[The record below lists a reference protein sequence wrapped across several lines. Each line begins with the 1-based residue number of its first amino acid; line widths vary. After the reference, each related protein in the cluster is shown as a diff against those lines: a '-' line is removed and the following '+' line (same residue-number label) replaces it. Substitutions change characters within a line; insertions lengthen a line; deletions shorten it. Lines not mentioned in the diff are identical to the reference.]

1 LRKKHYPEA
10 AFNNNAQ
17 IRKRR
22 NAREANWFF
31 PIVPGLVSHQA
42 FVEEKLK
49 VVSQEF
55 ASMEQLMMA
64 MQLEVGSQEF
74 VSMESLMDIQLHLCH
89 NPLAIIVE
97 SGRHMKTR
105 KTKDMRQ
112 AFLATFCSRM
122 ILMEREREYMLGLFT
137 LCC

>member
-1 LRKKHYPEA
+1 MHRSE
-10 AFNNNAQ
+10 
-17 IRKRR
+17 
-22 NAREANWFF
+22 REETQERQLVTFF
-31 PIVPGLVSHQA
+31 PRVPGLVSQKA
-42 FVEEKLK
+42 FAKEKLE
-49 VVSQEF
+49 VVSHEF

-74 VSMESLMDIQLHLCH
+74 VSMESLMGIQLNLCP

-97 SGRHMKTR
+97 SGRHIKTR

-122 ILMEREREYMLGLFT
+122 ILMERERERIHVGLHT
-137 LCC
+137 CSRCVVE